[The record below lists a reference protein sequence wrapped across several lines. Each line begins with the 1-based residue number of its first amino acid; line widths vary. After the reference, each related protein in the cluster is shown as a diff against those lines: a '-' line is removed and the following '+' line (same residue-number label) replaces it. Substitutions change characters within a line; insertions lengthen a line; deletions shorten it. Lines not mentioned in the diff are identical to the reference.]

1 MSNNE
6 YLSSFGV
13 VRQYGRGEGRDEL
26 YEASA
31 KPALGAHN
39 CIEVVVDSKGPTP
52 NFDGKYHRDGA
63 KIPAGAT
70 VVGGYLIIE
79 AKGSAANVKLDLVK
93 KDGTDAK
100 ALLAAVAAPADNSAN
115 AFDGA
120 AVGTVMAED
129 RYLKVGGTTTGLVAK
144 AIVEFI

>member
-70 VVGGYLIIE
+70 VVGGYLIVE
-79 AKGSAANVKLDLVK
+79 AKGSADGVELDLVK
-93 KDGTDAK
+93 KDGADPK
-100 ALLAAVAAPADNSAN
+100 KLLATAVVPADNSAN
-115 AFDGA
+115 VFNGA

>member
-52 NFDGKYHRDGA
+52 NFDGKYHRDGKGIRQIVLA
-63 KIPAGAT
+63 LR
-70 VVGGYLIIE
+70 VVRCQLIE
-79 AKGSAANVKLDLVK
+79 CFL
-93 KDGTDAK
+93 
-100 ALLAAVAAPADNSAN
+100 
-115 AFDGA
+115 
-120 AVGTVMAED
+120 
-129 RYLKVGGTTTGLVAK
+129 
-144 AIVEFI
+144 

>member
-31 KPALGAHN
+31 KPALGARN

-70 VVGGYLIIE
+70 VVGGYLIVE
-79 AKGSAANVKLDLVK
+79 AKGSAADVKLDLVK
-93 KDGTDAK
+93 KDGSEAKELLTVDA
-100 ALLAAVAAPADNSAN
+100 ALADNSAN
-115 AFDGA
+115 AFNGA

-129 RYLKVGGTTTGLVAK
+129 RYLKVGGNTTGLVAK
-144 AIVEFI
+144 AIIEFI

>member
-31 KPALGAHN
+31 KPALGARN

-63 KIPAGAT
+63 
-70 VVGGYLIIE
+70 
-79 AKGSAANVKLDLVK
+79 
-93 KDGTDAK
+93 
-100 ALLAAVAAPADNSAN
+100 
-115 AFDGA
+115 
-120 AVGTVMAED
+120 
-129 RYLKVGGTTTGLVAK
+129 
-144 AIVEFI
+144 

>member
-31 KPALGAHN
+31 KPALGARN

-52 NFDGKYHRDGA
+52 NFNGKYHRDGA

-70 VVGGYLIIE
+70 VVGGYLIVE
-79 AKGSAANVKLDLVK
+79 AKGSADNVKLNLVK

-100 ALLAAVAAPADNSAN
+100 TLLAAVEALADNSAN
-115 AFDGA
+115 AFNAD

-129 RYLKVGGTTTGLVAK
+129 RYLKVEGNTTGLVAK
-144 AIVEFI
+144 AIIEFI